1 MAVFFFVV
9 GLELKREFIG
19 GELAD
24 IRNTILPIGA
34 AIGGMLV
41 PALIIQPSI

>member
-1 MAVFFFVV
+1 MAMMFFFVV

-34 AIGGMLV
+34 AIGGMIV
-41 PALIIQPSI
+41 PALIF